1 MNLKKHT
8 GKLSCVALA
17 AAVAG
22 TVALTPVASAQDPSL
37 AAGLADLASKANEAL
52 PSVQE
57 APAGTGSY
65 QAHFTSGGWAYTAL
79 ALNPFNDRVYAVSK
93 AEQGKPANH
102 LLRIHPV
109 TGEVLD
115 MGPLALDDATS
126 TPTIT
131 SAAFTRAGDLVLN
144 TGDAIHTLDLSQ
156 DAAGSPHEGALTFDF
171 HALEQRGETDA
182 KAPHAWGSLGGDAD
196 ANTLYAVSTGKDP
209 KTKKDVPFLWTLDVR
224 EATVSAEPLAVAKG
238 VDAAKVGD
246 LNYAY
251 TNRAGNLV
259 FADDKASTVEVK
271 DAATKPLLIAATT
284 EGTRV
289 TDNFLNLASLRAGAW
304 YKPVTEP
311 QKPPAEPA
319 APRVAT
325 GTPTEPT
332 VKATEQAS
340 PSAKKPAPAPTPAV
354 PTEVAE
360 VTEPSSSVS
369 TQAPAPTAA
378 EARDVLVTVM
388 DENAHAV
395 DDYEVI
401 VDEDPSIYAKT
412 DREGQAR
419 LSLPEGM
426 GDVKVAAGDEL
437 FPVAAG
443 DTSLR
448 VQFNAGESDGTA
460 TDTTSKTA
468 PVTTTEG
475 DESQTSTTTTTEDAD
490 LEAAKV
496 KLTLLDEDDK
506 PVKRVR
512 LVSQNGKRLGTTNS
526 KGDVTITIPA
536 GEEFLNV
543 KMNEKDV
550 PKGYEN
556 SYFAVDREMDGEEIL
571 LTKDSNSADGKYPEK
586 NARISVVDENDNPVE
601 SAVLVSGESILGV
614 TNANGVADV
623 VIPSG
628 DERYVRITLDEVPDG
643 YSNKELVFSRENNSG
658 EIVLKKKGSTTS
670 TKSKPKEILEVMD
683 EVKPLLAGILGPMG
697 AAAGVLGGGKAGSKT
712 TGTKSTSTSTT
723 GTSTESTSYSRAN
736 LTGGVSTG
744 RTTSVEQKQSVV
756 KRTVSN
762 KKSGSSKDDSD
773 ETTKSSSRDGDLAE
787 TGTPMTTV
795 ITLGLLLLLAGGA
808 YMYMGRRR
816 EGE

>member
-196 ANTLYAVSTGKDP
+196 ANTLYAVSTGRDP

-289 TDNFLNLASLRAGAW
+289 TDNYLNLASLRAGAW

-311 QKPPAEPA
+311 QKPSAEPA
-319 APRVAT
+319 TPRVAT
-325 GTPTEPT
+325 GVPTEPT
-332 VKATEQAS
+332 VKAAEQAS
-340 PSAKKPAPAPTPAV
+340 PSAKEPAPAPAPAV

-360 VTEPSSSVS
+360 VSEPSSSVS
-369 TQAPAPTAA
+369 TEAPAPTAA

-395 DDYEVI
+395 GDYEVI

-443 DTSLR
+443 ETSLR
-448 VQFNAGESDGTA
+448 VQFNAGEADGTA

-475 DESQTSTTTTTEDAD
+475 DESQTSTTTTAAAD

-506 PVKRVR
+506 PVKRVHLEDR
-512 LVSQNGKRLGTTNS
+512 NGDDAGRTN
-526 KGDVTITIPA
+526 KDGEFTVTIPA
-536 GEEFLNV
+536 GKKSVRVRLEED
-543 KMNEKDV
+543 DV
-550 PKGYEN
+550 PKGYKN
-556 SYFAVDREMDGEEIL
+556 SYFTVDRDMDGDEIVL
-571 LTKDSNSADGKYPEK
+571 KKDSNSADGKYPEK
-586 NARISVVDENDNPVE
+586 NARITVVDEDDNPVE

-683 EVKPLLAGILGPMG
+683 EVKPLLAGILGPVG
-697 AAAGVLGGGKAGSKT
+697 AAAGALGGGKARSKT
-712 TGTKSTSTSTT
+712 TGTKSTATSTT

>member
-1 MNLKKHT
+1 MILKKHT

-209 KTKKDVPFLWTLDVR
+209 KTKKEVPFLWTLDVR

-311 QKPPAEPA
+311 QKPSAEPA
-319 APRVAT
+319 TPRVAT
-325 GTPTEPT
+325 GVPTEPT
-332 VKATEQAS
+332 VKAAEQAS
-340 PSAKKPAPAPTPAV
+340 PSAKEPAPAPAPAG

-360 VTEPSSSVS
+360 VSEPSSSVS
-369 TQAPAPTAA
+369 TEAPAPTAA

-395 DDYEVI
+395 GDYEVI

-443 DTSLR
+443 ETSLR
-448 VQFNAGESDGTA
+448 VQFNAGEADGTA

-506 PVKRVR
+506 PVKRVHLEDR
-512 LVSQNGKRLGTTNS
+512 NGDDAGRTN
-526 KGDVTITIPA
+526 KDGEFTVTIPA
-536 GEEFLNV
+536 GKKSVRVRLEED
-543 KMNEKDV
+543 DV
-550 PKGYEN
+550 PKGYKN
-556 SYFAVDREMDGEEIL
+556 SYFTVDRDMDGDEIVL
-571 LTKDSNSADGKYPEK
+571 KKDSNSADGKYPEK
-586 NARISVVDENDNPVE
+586 NARITVVDEDDNPVE

-614 TNANGVADV
+614 TWRTATATMPGVRTKTASSLSRF
-623 VIPSG
+623 PP
-628 DERYVRITLDEVPDG
+628 VRRASAFG
-643 YSNKELVFSRENNSG
+643 WRK
-658 EIVLKKKGSTTS
+658 TTS
-670 TKSKPKEILEVMD
+670 RRATRTPTSPST
-683 EVKPLLAGILGPMG
+683 ATWMG
-697 AAAGVLGGGKAGSKT
+697 M
-712 TGTKSTSTSTT
+712 
-723 GTSTESTSYSRAN
+723 
-736 LTGGVSTG
+736 
-744 RTTSVEQKQSVV
+744 
-756 KRTVSN
+756 
-762 KKSGSSKDDSD
+762 
-773 ETTKSSSRDGDLAE
+773 KSS
-787 TGTPMTTV
+787 
-795 ITLGLLLLLAGGA
+795 
-808 YMYMGRRR
+808 
-816 EGE
+816 

>member
-1 MNLKKHT
+1 MILKKHT

-52 PSVQE
+52 PSAQE

-126 TPTIT
+126 TPTIA

-156 DAAGSPHEGALTFDF
+156 DAAGSRHEGALTFDF

-284 EGTRV
+284 EGTRI

-311 QKPPAEPA
+311 QKPSAEPA
-319 APRVAT
+319 TPRVAT
-325 GTPTEPT
+325 AVPTEPT
-332 VKATEQAS
+332 VKAAEQAS
-340 PSAKKPAPAPTPAV
+340 PSAKEPAPAPAPAV

-360 VTEPSSSVS
+360 VSEPSSSVS
-369 TQAPAPTAA
+369 TEAPAPTAA

-395 DDYEVI
+395 GDYEVI

-443 DTSLR
+443 ETSLR
-448 VQFNAGESDGTA
+448 VQFNAGEADGTA
-460 TDTTSKTA
+460 TGTTSETA
-468 PVTTTEG
+468 PV
-475 DESQTSTTTTTEDAD
+475 TTTEDAD

-506 PVKRVR
+506 PVKRVHLEDR
-512 LVSQNGKRLGTTNS
+512 NGDDAGRTN
-526 KGDVTITIPA
+526 KDGEFTVTIPA
-536 GEEFLNV
+536 GKKSVRVRLEED
-543 KMNEKDV
+543 DV
-550 PKGYEN
+550 PKGYKN
-556 SYFAVDREMDGEEIL
+556 SYFTVDRDMDGEEIVL
-571 LTKDSNSADGKYPEK
+571 KKDSASGDGKYPEK
-586 NARISVVDENDNPVE
+586 NARITVVDEDDNPVE

-683 EVKPLLAGILGPMG
+683 EVKPLLAGILGPVG
-697 AAAGVLGGGKAGSKT
+697 AAAGALGGGKAGSKT
-712 TGTKSTSTSTT
+712 TGTKSTATSTT

>member
-1 MNLKKHT
+1 MILKKHT

-115 MGPLALDDATS
+115 MGPLALDDATL

-156 DAAGSPHEGALTFDF
+156 DAAGSRHEGALTFDF

-311 QKPPAEPA
+311 QKPSAEPT

-325 GTPTEPT
+325 GAPTEPT
-332 VKATEQAS
+332 VKAAEQPS
-340 PSAKKPAPAPTPAV
+340 PSAKEPAPAPAPAV

-360 VTEPSSSVS
+360 VSEPSSSVS

-443 DTSLR
+443 ETSLR
-448 VQFNAGESDGTA
+448 VQFNAGEADGTA
-460 TDTTSKTA
+460 TGTTSETA

-475 DESQTSTTTTTEDAD
+475 DESQTSTTTTTGAD

-496 KLTLLDEDDK
+496 KLTLLDKDDK
-506 PVKRVR
+506 PVKRVHLEDR
-512 LVSQNGKRLGTTNS
+512 NGDEAGRTN
-526 KGDVTITIPA
+526 KDGEFTVTIPA
-536 GEEFLNV
+536 GKKSVRVRLEED
-543 KMNEKDV
+543 DV
-550 PKGYEN
+550 PKGYKN
-556 SYFAVDREMDGEEIL
+556 SYFTVDRDMDGDEIVL
-571 LTKDSNSADGKYPEK
+571 KKDSASGDGKYPEK
-586 NARISVVDENDNPVE
+586 NARISVVDEDDNPVE

-628 DERYVRITLDEVPDG
+628 DERFVRITLDEVPDG

-683 EVKPLLAGILGPMG
+683 EVKPLLAGILGPVG
-697 AAAGVLGGGKAGSKT
+697 AAAGALGGGKAGSKT

>member
-52 PSVQE
+52 PSVKE

-156 DAAGSPHEGALTFDF
+156 DAAGSPHEGTLTFDF

-271 DAATKPLLIAATT
+271 DVATKPLLIAATT

-289 TDNFLNLASLRAGAW
+289 TDNYLNLASLRAGAW

-311 QKPPAEPA
+311 QKPSAESA
-319 APRVAT
+319 TPRVAT
-325 GTPTEPT
+325 GAPTEPT

-340 PSAKKPAPAPTPAV
+340 PSAKEPAPAPAPAV

-369 TQAPAPTAA
+369 TEAPAPTAA

-395 DDYEVI
+395 GGYEVI

-448 VQFNAGESDGTA
+448 VQFNAGEADGTA

-475 DESQTSTTTTTEDAD
+475 DESQTSTTTTAAAD

-506 PVKRVR
+506 PVKRVHLEDR
-512 LVSQNGKRLGTTNS
+512 NGDEAGRTN
-526 KGDVTITIPA
+526 KDGEFTVTIPA
-536 GEEFLNV
+536 GKKSVRVRLEED
-543 KMNEKDV
+543 DV
-550 PKGYEN
+550 PKGYKN
-556 SYFAVDREMDGEEIL
+556 SYFTVDRDMDGEEIVL
-571 LTKDSNSADGKYPEK
+571 KKDSTSGDGKYPEK
-586 NARISVVDENDNPVE
+586 NARISVVDEDDNPVE
-601 SAVLVSGESILGV
+601 SAVLVSGDSILGV

-628 DERYVRITLDEVPDG
+628 DERFVRITLDEVPDG

-683 EVKPLLAGILGPMG
+683 EVKPLLAGILGPVG
-697 AAAGVLGGGKAGSKT
+697 AAAGALGGGKAGSKT

>member
-259 FADDKASTVEVK
+259 FADDKASTVEVR

-289 TDNFLNLASLRAGAW
+289 TDNYLNLASLRAGAW

-311 QKPPAEPA
+311 QKPSAEPA

-340 PSAKKPAPAPTPAV
+340 PSAKEPAPAPTPAV

-360 VTEPSSSVS
+360 VSEPSSSVS
-369 TQAPAPTAA
+369 TEAPAPTAA

-395 DDYEVI
+395 GDYEVI

-443 DTSLR
+443 ETSLR
-448 VQFNAGESDGTA
+448 VQFNAGEADGTA
-460 TDTTSKTA
+460 TGTTS
-468 PVTTTEG
+468 VTTSEG
-475 DESQTSTTTTTEDAD
+475 DESQTTTTTTTGAD

-550 PKGYEN
+550 PKGYKN
-556 SYFAVDREMDGEEIL
+556 SYFTVDRDMDGDEIVL
-571 LTKDSNSADGKYPEK
+571 KKDSNSADGKYPEK
-586 NARISVVDENDNPVE
+586 NARITVVDEDDNPVE

-628 DERYVRITLDEVPDG
+628 DERFVRITLDEVPDG

-683 EVKPLLAGILGPMG
+683 EVKPLLAGILGPVG
-697 AAAGVLGGGKAGSKT
+697 AAAGALGGGKAGSKT

>member
-52 PSVQE
+52 PSVKE

-156 DAAGSPHEGALTFDF
+156 DAAGRPHEGALTFDF

-251 TNRAGNLV
+251 TNRGGNLV

-284 EGTRV
+284 EGTRI

-311 QKPPAEPA
+311 QKPSAEPA
-319 APRVAT
+319 VPRVAT
-325 GTPTEPT
+325 GAPTEPT
-332 VKATEQAS
+332 VKAAEQPS
-340 PSAKKPAPAPTPAV
+340 PSAKEPAPAPAPAV

-360 VTEPSSSVS
+360 VSEPSSSVS
-369 TQAPAPTAA
+369 TEAPAPTAA

-443 DTSLR
+443 ETSLR
-448 VQFNAGESDGTA
+448 VQFNAGEADGTA
-460 TDTTSKTA
+460 TGTTSETA
-468 PVTTTEG
+468 PVTTT
-475 DESQTSTTTTTEDAD
+475 TTTGAD

-506 PVKRVR
+506 PVKRVHLEDR
-512 LVSQNGKRLGTTNS
+512 NGDDAGRTN
-526 KGDVTITIPA
+526 KDGEFTVTIPA
-536 GEEFLNV
+536 GKKSVRVRLEED
-543 KMNEKDV
+543 DV
-550 PKGYEN
+550 PKGYKN
-556 SYFAVDREMDGEEIL
+556 SYFTVDRDMDGEEIVL
-571 LTKDSNSADGKYPEK
+571 KKDSASGDGKYPEK
-586 NARISVVDENDNPVE
+586 NARISVVDEDDNPVE

-628 DERYVRITLDEVPDG
+628 DERFVRITLDEVPDG

-658 EIVLKKKGSTTS
+658 EIMLKKKGSTTS

-683 EVKPLLAGILGPMG
+683 EVKPLLAGILGPVG
-697 AAAGVLGGGKAGSKT
+697 AAAGALGGGKAGSKT

>member
-57 APAGTGSY
+57 APVGTGSY

-311 QKPPAEPA
+311 QKPSSEPA
-319 APRVAT
+319 VPRVAT
-325 GTPTEPT
+325 GAPTEPT
-332 VKATEQAS
+332 VKAAEQPS
-340 PSAKKPAPAPTPAV
+340 PSAKEPAPAPTPAV

-443 DTSLR
+443 ETSLR
-448 VQFNAGESDGTA
+448 VQFNAGEADGTA
-460 TDTTSKTA
+460 TGTTSETA

-475 DESQTSTTTTTEDAD
+475 DESQTTTTTTTGAD

-506 PVKRVR
+506 PVKRVHLEDR
-512 LVSQNGKRLGTTNS
+512 NGDDAGRTN
-526 KGDVTITIPA
+526 KDGEFTVTIPA
-536 GEEFLNV
+536 GKKSVRVRLEED
-543 KMNEKDV
+543 DV
-550 PKGYEN
+550 PKGYKN
-556 SYFAVDREMDGEEIL
+556 SYFTVDRDMDGDEIVL
-571 LTKDSNSADGKYPEK
+571 KKDSTSADGKYPEK
-586 NARISVVDENDNPVE
+586 NARISVVDEDDNPVE

-683 EVKPLLAGILGPMG
+683 EVKPLLAGILGPVG
-697 AAAGVLGGGKAGSKT
+697 AAAGALGGGKAGSKT

>member
-156 DAAGSPHEGALTFDF
+156 DAAGRPHEGALTFDF

-209 KTKKDVPFLWTLDVR
+209 KTKKEVPFLWTLDVR

-259 FADDKASTVEVK
+259 FADDKASTVEVR

-311 QKPPAEPA
+311 QKPSAEPA

-332 VKATEQAS
+332 VKAAEQPS
-340 PSAKKPAPAPTPAV
+340 PSAKEPAPAPTPAV

-369 TQAPAPTAA
+369 TEAPAPKA

-443 DTSLR
+443 ETSLR
-448 VQFNAGESDGTA
+448 VQFNAGEADGTA
-460 TDTTSKTA
+460 TGTTSETA

-586 NARISVVDENDNPVE
+586 NARITVVDEDDNPVE

-628 DERYVRITLDEVPDG
+628 DERFVRITLDEVPDG

-683 EVKPLLAGILGPMG
+683 EVKPLLAGILGPVG
-697 AAAGVLGGGKAGSKT
+697 AAAGALGGGKAGSKT
-712 TGTKSTSTSTT
+712 TGTKSTSTSTS

>member
-22 TVALTPVASAQDPSL
+22 TVALAPVASAQDPSL

-52 PSVQE
+52 PSAQE

-171 HALEQRGETDA
+171 HALEQRGETDV

-224 EATVSAEPLAVAKG
+224 EATVSAEPLAVARG

-251 TNRAGNLV
+251 TNRGGNLV

-284 EGTRV
+284 EGTRI

-311 QKPPAEPA
+311 QKPSAEPA
-319 APRVAT
+319 VPRVAT
-325 GTPTEPT
+325 GAPTEPT
-332 VKATEQAS
+332 VKAAEQPS
-340 PSAKKPAPAPTPAV
+340 PSAKEPAPAPAPAV

-360 VTEPSSSVS
+360 VSEPSSSVS

-443 DTSLR
+443 ETSLR
-448 VQFNAGESDGTA
+448 VQFNAGEADGTA
-460 TDTTSKTA
+460 TGTTSETA

-475 DESQTSTTTTTEDAD
+475 DESQTSTTTTTGAD

-496 KLTLLDEDDK
+496 KLTLLDKDDK
-506 PVKRVR
+506 PVKRVHLEDR
-512 LVSQNGKRLGTTNS
+512 NGDEAGRTN
-526 KGDVTITIPA
+526 KDGEFTVTIPA
-536 GEEFLNV
+536 GKKSVRVRLEED
-543 KMNEKDV
+543 DV
-550 PKGYEN
+550 PKGYKN
-556 SYFAVDREMDGEEIL
+556 SYFTVDRDMDGDEIVL
-571 LTKDSNSADGKYPEK
+571 KKDSASGDGKYPEK
-586 NARISVVDENDNPVE
+586 NARISVVDEDDNPVE

-628 DERYVRITLDEVPDG
+628 DERFVRITLDEVPDG

-683 EVKPLLAGILGPMG
+683 EVKPLLAGILGPVG
-697 AAAGVLGGGKAGSKT
+697 AAAGALGGGKAGSKT

>member
-22 TVALTPVASAQDPSL
+22 TVALTPVASAQNPSL

-251 TNRAGNLV
+251 TNRGGNLV

-311 QKPPAEPA
+311 QKPSAEPA
-319 APRVAT
+319 VPRVAT
-325 GTPTEPT
+325 GAPTEPT
-332 VKATEQAS
+332 VKAAEQPS
-340 PSAKKPAPAPTPAV
+340 PSAKEPAPAPAPAV

-360 VTEPSSSVS
+360 VSEPSSLVS
-369 TQAPAPTAA
+369 TEAPAPTAA

-443 DTSLR
+443 ETSLR
-448 VQFNAGESDGTA
+448 VQFNAGEADGTA
-460 TDTTSKTA
+460 AGTTSETA

-475 DESQTSTTTTTEDAD
+475 DESQTSTTTTTGAD

-506 PVKRVR
+506 PVKRVHLEDR
-512 LVSQNGKRLGTTNS
+512 NGDDAGRTN
-526 KGDVTITIPA
+526 KDGEFTVTIPA
-536 GEEFLNV
+536 GKKSVRVRLEED
-543 KMNEKDV
+543 DV
-550 PKGYEN
+550 PKGYKN
-556 SYFAVDREMDGEEIL
+556 SYFTVDRDMDGEEIVL
-571 LTKDSNSADGKYPEK
+571 KKDSASGDGKYPEK
-586 NARISVVDENDNPVE
+586 NARISVVDEDDNPVE

-628 DERYVRITLDEVPDG
+628 DERFVRITLDEVPDG

-658 EIVLKKKGSTTS
+658 EIMLKKKGSTTS

-683 EVKPLLAGILGPMG
+683 EVKPLLAGILGPVG
-697 AAAGVLGGGKAGSKT
+697 AAAGALGGGKAGSKT

>member
-1 MNLKKHT
+1 MT
-8 GKLSCVALA
+8 
-17 AAVAG
+17 
-22 TVALTPVASAQDPSL
+22 
-37 AAGLADLASKANEAL
+37 
-52 PSVQE
+52 
-57 APAGTGSY
+57 
-65 QAHFTSGGWAYTAL
+65 
-79 ALNPFNDRVYAVSK
+79 
-93 AEQGKPANH
+93 
-102 LLRIHPV
+102 
-109 TGEVLD
+109 
-115 MGPLALDDATS
+115 
-126 TPTIT
+126 
-131 SAAFTRAGDLVLN
+131 
-144 TGDAIHTLDLSQ
+144 
-156 DAAGSPHEGALTFDF
+156 
-171 HALEQRGETDA
+171 
-182 KAPHAWGSLGGDAD
+182 
-196 ANTLYAVSTGKDP
+196 
-209 KTKKDVPFLWTLDVR
+209 
-224 EATVSAEPLAVAKG
+224 
-238 VDAAKVGD
+238 
-246 LNYAY
+246 
-251 TNRAGNLV
+251 
-259 FADDKASTVEVK
+259 
-271 DAATKPLLIAATT
+271 
-284 EGTRV
+284 
-289 TDNFLNLASLRAGAW
+289 
-304 YKPVTEP
+304 
-311 QKPPAEPA
+311 
-319 APRVAT
+319 
-325 GTPTEPT
+325 
-332 VKATEQAS
+332 
-340 PSAKKPAPAPTPAV
+340 
-354 PTEVAE
+354 
-360 VTEPSSSVS
+360 
-369 TQAPAPTAA
+369 
-378 EARDVLVTVM
+378 
-388 DENAHAV
+388 
-395 DDYEVI
+395 
-401 VDEDPSIYAKT
+401 
-412 DREGQAR
+412 
-419 LSLPEGM
+419 
-426 GDVKVAAGDEL
+426 
-437 FPVAAG
+437 
-443 DTSLR
+443 
-448 VQFNAGESDGTA
+448 
-460 TDTTSKTA
+460 
-468 PVTTTEG
+468 
-475 DESQTSTTTTTEDAD
+475 TTTTTEDAD

-571 LTKDSNSADGKYPEK
+571 LTKDSTSGDGKYPEK
-586 NARISVVDENDNPVE
+586 NARISVVDEDDNPVE

-628 DERYVRITLDEVPDG
+628 DERFVRITLDEVPDG

-683 EVKPLLAGILGPMG
+683 EVKPLLAGILGPVG
-697 AAAGVLGGGKAGSKT
+697 AAAGALGGGKAGSKT

>member
-57 APAGTGSY
+57 ASAGTGSY

-156 DAAGSPHEGALTFDF
+156 DAAGRPHEGALTFDF

-224 EATVSAEPLAVAKG
+224 EATVTAEPLAVAKG

-251 TNRAGNLV
+251 TNRGGNLV

-284 EGTRV
+284 EGTRI

-311 QKPPAEPA
+311 QKPSAEPA
-319 APRVAT
+319 VPRVAT
-325 GTPTEPT
+325 GAPTEPT
-332 VKATEQAS
+332 VKAAEQPS
-340 PSAKKPAPAPTPAV
+340 PSAKEPAPAPAPAV

-360 VTEPSSSVS
+360 VSEPSSSVS
-369 TQAPAPTAA
+369 TEAPAPTAA

-443 DTSLR
+443 ETSLR
-448 VQFNAGESDGTA
+448 VQFNAGEADGTA

-468 PVTTTEG
+468 PVT
-475 DESQTSTTTTTEDAD
+475 TTTTTEDAD

-506 PVKRVR
+506 PVKRVHLEDR
-512 LVSQNGKRLGTTNS
+512 NGDEAGRTN
-526 KGDVTITIPA
+526 KDGEFTVTIPA
-536 GEEFLNV
+536 GKKSVRVRLEED
-543 KMNEKDV
+543 DV
-550 PKGYEN
+550 PKDYKN
-556 SYFAVDREMDGEEIL
+556 SYFTVDRDMDGEEIVL
-571 LTKDSNSADGKYPEK
+571 KKDSASGNGKYPEK
-586 NARISVVDENDNPVE
+586 NARISVVDEDDNPVE

-628 DERYVRITLDEVPDG
+628 DERFVRITLDEVPDG

-683 EVKPLLAGILGPMG
+683 EVKPLLAGILGPVG
-697 AAAGVLGGGKAGSKT
+697 AAAGALGGGKAGSKT

>member
-52 PSVQE
+52 PSVKE

-115 MGPLALDDATS
+115 MGPLTLDDATS

-311 QKPPAEPA
+311 QKPSAEPA
-319 APRVAT
+319 TPRVAT
-325 GTPTEPT
+325 GVPTEPT
-332 VKATEQAS
+332 VKAAEQAS
-340 PSAKKPAPAPTPAV
+340 PSAKEPAPAPAPAV

-360 VTEPSSSVS
+360 VSEPSSSVS
-369 TQAPAPTAA
+369 TEAPAPTAA

-395 DDYEVI
+395 GDYEVI

-443 DTSLR
+443 ETSLR
-448 VQFNAGESDGTA
+448 VQFNAGEADGTA

-468 PVTTTEG
+468 PVTTT
-475 DESQTSTTTTTEDAD
+475 TTTGAD

-506 PVKRVR
+506 PVKRVHLEDR
-512 LVSQNGKRLGTTNS
+512 NGDDAGRTN
-526 KGDVTITIPA
+526 KDGEFTVTIPA
-536 GEEFLNV
+536 GKKSVRVRLEED
-543 KMNEKDV
+543 DV
-550 PKGYEN
+550 PKGYKN
-556 SYFAVDREMDGEEIL
+556 SYFTVDRDMDGDEIVL
-571 LTKDSNSADGKYPEK
+571 KKDSNSADGKYPEK
-586 NARISVVDENDNPVE
+586 NARISVVDEDDNPVE

-683 EVKPLLAGILGPMG
+683 EVKPLLAGILGPVG
-697 AAAGVLGGGKAGSKT
+697 AAAGALGGGKAGSKT

>member
-224 EATVSAEPLAVAKG
+224 EATVSVEPLAVAKG

-259 FADDKASTVEVK
+259 FADDKASTVEVR

-289 TDNFLNLASLRAGAW
+289 TDNYLNLASLRAGAW

-311 QKPPAEPA
+311 QKPSAEPA
-319 APRVAT
+319 VPRVAT
-325 GTPTEPT
+325 GAPTEPT
-332 VKATEQAS
+332 VKAAEQAS
-340 PSAKKPAPAPTPAV
+340 PSAKEPAPAPAPAV

-360 VTEPSSSVS
+360 VSEPSSSVS
-369 TQAPAPTAA
+369 TEAPAPTAA

-443 DTSLR
+443 ETSLR
-448 VQFNAGESDGTA
+448 VQFNAGEADGTA
-460 TDTTSKTA
+460 TGTTSETA
-468 PVTTTEG
+468 PVTTT
-475 DESQTSTTTTTEDAD
+475 TTTGAD

-506 PVKRVR
+506 PVKRVHLEDR
-512 LVSQNGKRLGTTNS
+512 NGDDAGRTN
-526 KGDVTITIPA
+526 KDGEFTVTIPA
-536 GEEFLNV
+536 GKKSVRVRLEED
-543 KMNEKDV
+543 DV
-550 PKGYEN
+550 PKGYKN
-556 SYFAVDREMDGEEIL
+556 SYFTVDRDMDGEEIVL
-571 LTKDSNSADGKYPEK
+571 KKDSASGDGKYPEK
-586 NARISVVDENDNPVE
+586 NARITVVDEDDNPVE

-628 DERYVRITLDEVPDG
+628 DERFVRITLDEVPDG

-683 EVKPLLAGILGPMG
+683 EVKPLLAGILGPVG
-697 AAAGVLGGGKAGSKT
+697 AAAGALGGGKAGSKT